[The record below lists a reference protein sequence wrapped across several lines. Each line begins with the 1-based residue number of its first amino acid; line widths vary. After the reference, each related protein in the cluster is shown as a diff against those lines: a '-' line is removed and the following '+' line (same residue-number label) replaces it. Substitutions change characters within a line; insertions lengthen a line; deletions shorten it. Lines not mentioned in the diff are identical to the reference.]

1 MRLKSFHTIGF
12 KSFADKTELK
22 FDKGITA
29 VVGPNGSGK
38 SNLSD
43 AIRWALGEQ
52 SAKYLRGS
60 KMEDIIFNGTGK
72 RRALGMAEVDITFDN
87 SDHSL
92 PMDFEEIRLTRR
104 LYRNGDSDYQINN
117 KNCRL
122 KDITDLLAD
131 TGLGKGSMSIIGQNK
146 IDEILNSRPEDRRAL
161 FEEAAGIA
169 KYRLR
174 KKDAVRKLNETA
186 DNLTRIN
193 DIAVEI
199 DAQMGPLAIAAEKTR
214 KYNELS
220 EQQRMIRLSLLAR
233 KLSGMREQ
241 GELLENKKAQAQAD
255 YAEQTAKLSS
265 QQAYATKLQLDLDE
279 LGEKYNLLQ
288 DEIKNLETTLSDLR
302 GKRNVLDERTVQSK
316 NAQERLAKHQEK
328 LQEQV
333 AELEE
338 RMAGL
343 AADFDAADNEREK
356 AALIQAKLQDER
368 DAKAAELAQAEK
380 DSDTAQAS
388 FFSDMQELITL
399 RNEVRSLEQEQ
410 EQRRRQ
416 REALRK
422 RIDET
427 EEQANA
433 AGSSYNSVLAEQ
445 DRLRR
450 TEEQVQGVLDDLR
463 EKMDVTRKQ
472 YADIAGKQHEV
483 QRKLTAAET
492 REQSLQRMQDNYEGF
507 GYGLKTVMK
516 AQAPWR
522 KNIIGAVAELINVDA
537 EYVAAMETAL
547 GEGAQNLVTRDA
559 QTAKA
564 AIAYLKQQK
573 SGRAT
578 FLPLDTVQ
586 RRQPTAEERGVLKL
600 AGVRGFAY
608 ELVQYD
614 EAYSAAVQFLLG
626 RIIIADHM
634 DAALAAAKYT
644 RYRMRVVTMDGDV
657 VNAGG
662 SMSGGA
668 RRQKEGYLSRTLDIE
683 QAQAEVEKLHKEML
697 GLQEELEEVEAVG
710 KAQKTKHDEQQAIWQ
725 QTHLKGQETD
735 IKLKRLQDEKV
746 RLDESLALLLDDRKQ
761 VNEAWLADRTKL
773 QGLQKEL
780 SEKESQDTAAKEE
793 LERLKKL
800 LANLGSAVTALDNQL
815 ADARIAVETSTVK
828 AQAMSERMQNL
839 DQDTLRVRTE
849 IASNVQEDERLAKVI
864 EDAAL
869 QQTQLHQQ
877 EQDGLGKLAELS
889 GGKESYLNERHE
901 LQSKQD
907 AAQEQLRTIQKDVL
921 TYEGKLRQTELDLAR
936 YSSDYEH
943 MVAELAEDYQL
954 DESSLAL
961 MDFSEQDH
969 LDLKQLQK
977 QESKLSLAITA
988 LGPINAMAITEYEAI
1003 QERSNFIHKQYDDLI
1018 VAKNNLEEVIA
1029 QLNSGMTKRFKE
1041 AFVKINEYFADCYS
1055 KLFGGGTAMLRLSD
1069 TGDLLDAGIEIDAQP
1084 PGKKLQSLFLLSGGE
1099 RALTVIALLFALLTY
1114 KPAPFCILD
1123 EIDAPLDDA
1132 NIQRFANFLREYSAR
1147 TQFIMITHRKGTMES
1162 ADVMYGVTM
1171 QESGVSKL
1179 LSVKISQDFD

>member
-60 KMEDIIFNGTGK
+60 KMEDIIFNGTGR
-72 RRALGMAEVDITFDN
+72 RRALGMAEVDVTFDN

-92 PMDFEEIRLTRR
+92 PMDFDEIRLTRR

-169 KYRLR
+169 KYRMR
-174 KKDAVRKLNETA
+174 KKDAVRKLTETA

-199 DAQMGPLAIAAEKTR
+199 DAQVGPLAVAAEKTR
-214 KYNELS
+214 KFNELS
-220 EQQRMIRLSLLAR
+220 EQLRLTRLAVLSR

-241 GELLENKKAQAQAD
+241 GEVLEQKKAKAQAD
-255 YAEQTAKLSS
+255 YAEQTVKLNN
-265 QQAYATKLQLDLDE
+265 QQAEATRLQLQLDE

-288 DEIKNLETTLSDLR
+288 DEIKNLETTLSDIR
-302 GKRNVLDERTVQSK
+302 GKHNVLEERAVQSK
-316 NAQERLAKHQEK
+316 NSQQRLAKRQEA
-328 LQEQV
+328 LQAKVTEM
-333 AELEE
+333 EE

-343 AADFDAADNEREK
+343 AADFDAADSEREK
-356 AALIQAKLQDER
+356 ATLIQAKLQAER
-368 DAKAAELAQAEK
+368 DAKAAELAQAEQ
-380 DSDTAQAS
+380 DSSAAQSS
-388 FFSDMQELITL
+388 FFSDMQALINL
-399 RNEVRSLEQEQ
+399 RNEVRQIEQEQ

-427 EEQANA
+427 EEAANA
-433 AGSSYNSVLAEQ
+433 AGTEYNKLLADQ

-450 TEEQVQGVLDDLR
+450 TEEQVQGVLDELR
-463 EKMDVTRKQ
+463 EKIEGTRKQ
-472 YADIAGKQHEV
+472 YNDIAGQQHEV
-483 QRKLTAAET
+483 QRRLTAAET

-507 GYGLKTVMK
+507 GYGIKAVMK
-516 AQAPWR
+516 AQTPWR
-522 KNIIGAVAELINVDA
+522 QNIIGAVAELIDVKS
-537 EYVAAMETAL
+537 EYVAAIETAL

-559 QTAKA
+559 QTVKA
-564 AIAYLKQQK
+564 AIAFLKQQK

-608 ELVQYD
+608 ELVQFD

-626 RIIIADHM
+626 RIIVADHM

-644 RYRMRVVTMDGDV
+644 RYRLRVVTMDGDV

-668 RRQKEGYLSRTLDIE
+668 RRQKEGYLSRNADIE
-683 QAQAEVEKLHKEML
+683 AAQAEVLQLQKQML
-697 GLQEELEEVEAVG
+697 ALQEQLEEVEEAG
-710 KAQKTKHDEQQAIWQ
+710 KQQKAKLDEQQNIWQ
-725 QTHLKGQETD
+725 QTHLKVQESD
-735 IKLKRLQDEKV
+735 IKIKRAGEEKA
-746 RLDESLALLLDDRKQ
+746 RLDESLVLLLDDRKQ
-761 VNEAWLADRTKL
+761 VSDVWLAERTKL
-773 QGLQKEL
+773 QSLQKEL
-780 SEKESQDTAAKEE
+780 TEKESQDTEAKNE
-793 LERLKKL
+793 LDRLKKL
-800 LANLGSAVTALDNQL
+800 LANLGTAVTALDNQL

-828 AQAMSERMQNL
+828 AQAMNERMQNL
-839 DQDTLRVRTE
+839 DQDTVQVREE
-849 IASNVQEDERLAKVI
+849 IAANIEEDERLSKAI
-864 EDAAL
+864 EAAISG
-869 QQTQLHQQ
+869 QQKLHEEEQ
-877 EQDGLGKLAELS
+877 EGLAKLAQLS
-889 GGKESYLNERHE
+889 GGKESYMKERHE
-901 LQSKQD
+901 LQNQQD
-907 AAQEQLRTIQKDVL
+907 AAQEKTRSLQKEVSV
-921 TYEGKLRQTELDLAR
+921 YEGRLRQTELELAR

-943 MVAELAEDYQL
+943 MVTELAEDYQL
-954 DESSLAL
+954 DEATLAL
-961 MDFSEQDH
+961 VDLSAQEH

-977 QESKLSLAITA
+977 QESKYSVAITA
-988 LGPINAMAITEYEAI
+988 LGPINATAITEYEAI
-1003 QERSNFIHKQYDDLI
+1003 LERSNFIHKQYDDLSI
-1018 VAKNNLEEVIA
+1018 AKENLEEVIA
-1029 QLNSGMTKRFKE
+1029 ELNSGMTKRFKA
-1041 AFVKINEYFADCYS
+1041 AFVKINEYFAECYS
-1055 KLFGGGTAMLRLSD
+1055 KLFGGGTAMLRLTD
-1069 TGDLLDAGIEIDAQP
+1069 EGDLLDAGIEIDAQP

-1179 LSVKISQDFD
+1179 LSVKISDGV